1 MQHLLDSLNR
11 DEADKMALDALYPDK
26 QEWQALLNQFISHV
40 DEKELLELE
49 TTLAG
54 DTVTYCHSELNK
66 PVCELTELEKTF
78 SSVNIPEF
86 PVKTGTYV
94 QYLREDILNHVIP
107 VSSPAFVGHMTSA
120 LPTHLPALGK
130 ILTALNQN
138 LVKLETSH
146 VLTALERQVLGMMHK
161 LIYNRDDDFYQQW
174 LHNGD
179 HALATFCSGGTLAN
193 LTAMWA
199 CRNQLMP
206 AKGDFAGI
214 AREGLA
220 RGLIHY
226 GYSGLAIL
234 VSELGHYSLK
244 KTVDVLGL
252 GQDALVKVD
261 TDKDGRICI
270 DALRAQLQNLHQR
283 NIKPMAIVG
292 IAGTTETGAIDPL
305 NVLADIAEQ
314 EQCHFHV
321 DAAWG
326 GASLLS
332 ERYRHL
338 FKGIER
344 ADTVTIDAHK
354 QMYVPM
360 GSGMVLFRQPALAD
374 AIAQHANY
382 IVRKGSKDLGRHTLE
397 GSRSAMS
404 LMLHSNFHLLG
415 RRGLGHLIDAG
426 IDKAKQFADLIRQQ
440 EDFELISEPQLCL
453 LTYRYVPRA
462 VLQKLREEA
471 EPVRQKL
478 NEALNALNQNIQTM
492 QWAAGKTFVSRT
504 CLHPVQWSRQPTI
517 VFRVVLANPLTTPEI
532 LENMLEEQRRLAQQS
547 PYWQVLQDLCP
558 IDLKRQ
564 HNNKCANS
572 L

>member
-1 MQHLLDSLNR
+1 MLYLLDSLNH
-11 DEADKMALDALYPDK
+11 DEADKRAPHTSCPDG
-26 QEWQALLNQFISHV
+26 QEWQALLDQFIPHAG
-40 DEKELLELE
+40 EEGLLELE
-49 TTLAG
+49 TNIAG
-54 DTVTYCHSELNK
+54 DPVTYCQRELNK
-66 PVCELTELEKTF
+66 PIQELTELEKQFT
-78 SSVNIPEF
+78 SVIIPEL
-86 PVKTGTYV
+86 PVDTGTYARH
-94 QYLREDILNHVIP
+94 LSEDIFNHVVP
-107 VSSPAFVGHMTSA
+107 VSSPTFVGHMTSA
-120 LPTHLPALGK
+120 LPKHLPALGK

-161 LIYNRDDDFYQQW
+161 VVYNRDDDFYQQW
-174 LHNGD
+174 LHNGS

-206 AKGDFAGI
+206 ADGDFAGL

-226 GYSGLAIL
+226 GYNRLAIL

-252 GQDALVKVD
+252 GQDALVKVA
-261 TDKDGRICI
+261 TDRNGRICI
-270 DALRAQLQNLHQR
+270 DALLTQLQNLHQR

-292 IAGTTETGAIDPL
+292 IAGSTETGSIDPL
-305 NVLADIAEQ
+305 NILADIAEQ

-338 FKGIER
+338 FDGIAR

-360 GSGMVLFRQPALAD
+360 GAGMVLFRQPTLTD

-415 RRGLGHLIDAG
+415 RQGLAHLIDAS
-426 IDKAKQFADLIRQQ
+426 IEKARQFADLIRQQ

-453 LTYRYVPRA
+453 LTYRYVPPMALQTLREGPES
-462 VLQKLREEA
+462 VKQKLHD
-471 EPVRQKL
+471 V
-478 NEALNALNQNIQTM
+478 LNALNQNIQAM
-492 QWAAGKTFVSRT
+492 QWTAGKSFVSRT
-504 CLHPVQWSRQPTI
+504 SINPVQWNRQPTT
-517 VFRVVLANPLTTPEI
+517 VLRVVLANPLTTPEI
-532 LENMLEEQRRLAQQS
+532 LEDMLEEQRQLARQS
-547 PYWQVLQDLCP
+547 PFWQTLQDLV
-558 IDLKRQ
+558 
-564 HNNKCANS
+564 S
-572 L
+572 

>member
-1 MQHLLDSLNR
+1 MLHFLDSLNR
-11 DEADKMALDALYPDK
+11 DEADKMTPDTSCVNE

-40 DEKELLELE
+40 DGEKLLELE
-49 TTLAG
+49 TGIAG
-54 DTVTYCHSELNK
+54 DPVTYCRRELNK
-66 PVCELTELEKTF
+66 PVCELTELEKLF
-78 SSVNIPEF
+78 SCVTIPEF
-86 PVKTGTYV
+86 PVETESYV
-94 QYLREDILNHVIP
+94 RHLGEDVFNQVVP

-120 LPTHLPALGK
+120 LPNHLPALSK

-161 LIYNRDDDFYQQW
+161 LVYHHDDDFYHQW

-199 CRNQLMP
+199 CRNKLMP
-206 AKGDFAGI
+206 AEGDFAGL

-220 RGLIHY
+220 RGLLHY
-226 GYSGLAIL
+226 GYNGLAIL

-261 TDKDGRICI
+261 TDRNGRICI
-270 DALRAQLQNLHQR
+270 DDLRVQLQSLRER

-305 NVLADIAEQ
+305 DVLADIAER

-338 FKGIER
+338 FAGIER

-360 GSGMVLFRQPALAD
+360 GAGMVLFRQPTLSD

-426 IDKAKQFADLIRQQ
+426 IEKAQQFADLIRQQ

-453 LTYRYVPRA
+453 LTYRYVSQEMLQTLREGSET
-462 VLQKLREEA
+462 VKQKLY
-471 EPVRQKL
+471 
-478 NEALNALNQNIQTM
+478 EALNALNQSIQTM
-492 QWAAGKTFVSRT
+492 QWTAGHSFVSRT
-504 CLHPVQWSRQPTI
+504 CLRPPQWARQPTI
-517 VFRVVLANPLTTPEI
+517 VFRVVLANPLTTLEI
-532 LENMLEEQRRLAQQS
+532 LENMLQEQRQLAQQS
-547 PYWQVLQDLCP
+547 PYWQALQDLFP
-558 IDLKRQ
+558 IKYD
-564 HNNKCANS
+564 S
-572 L
+572 

>member
-1 MQHLLDSLNR
+1 MQHFPDSLN
-11 DEADKMALDALYPDK
+11 E
-26 QEWQALLNQFISHV
+26 QEWQTLLSQFIPRPS
-40 DEKELLELE
+40 EEALLELE
-49 TTLAG
+49 TDMTG
-54 DTVTYCHSELNK
+54 DTTDDCRPPLNH
-66 PVCELTELEKTF
+66 PMHELTELESKF
-78 SSVNIPEF
+78 SSVIIPES
-86 PVKTGTYV
+86 PVDTGTYS
-94 QYLREDILNHVIP
+94 QYLSAEILSQVVP

-120 LPTHLPALGK
+120 LPNHLPALGK
-130 ILTALNQN
+130 LLTALNQN

-146 VLTALERQVLGMMHK
+146 VLTALERQILGMMHK
-161 LIYNRDDDFYQQW
+161 LVYNRDDTFYQQW
-174 LHNGD
+174 LHRGD

-199 CRNQLMP
+199 CRNLLMP
-206 AKGDFAGI
+206 ADGDFAGL

-220 RGLIHY
+220 RGLLHY

-252 GQDALVKVD
+252 GQDALIKVD
-261 TDKDGRICI
+261 TDRNGRICI
-270 DALRAQLQNLHQR
+270 HDLQIQLQKLHQR

-292 IAGTTETGAIDPL
+292 IAGSTETGSIDPL

-360 GSGMVLFRQPALAD
+360 GLGMVLFRQPTLTH

-415 RRGLGHLIDAG
+415 RQGLARLIDTS
-426 IDKAKQFADLIRQQ
+426 IEKAQQFADLIRQQ
-440 EDFELISEPQLCL
+440 ADFELISEPQLCL
-453 LTYRYVPRA
+453 LTYRYAPPL
-462 VLQKLREEA
+462 VLQALREGPNSVKPRLYE
-471 EPVRQKL
+471 L
-478 NEALNALNQNIQTM
+478 LNALNQNIQAV
-492 QWAAGKTFVSRT
+492 QWSAGTFFVSRT
-504 CLHPVQWSRQPTI
+504 CLTPLQWARQPTT
-517 VFRVVLANPLTTPEI
+517 VLRVVLSNPLTTLAL
-532 LENMLEEQRRLAQQS
+532 LENMLTEQRRLAQQN
-547 PYWQVLQDLCP
+547 PLWQNLQDLAKDTVNP
-558 IDLKRQ
+558 QPAR
-564 HNNKCANS
+564 S
-572 L
+572 GS

>member
-1 MQHLLDSLNR
+1 MLHFLDNL
-11 DEADKMALDALYPDK
+11 DE
-26 QEWQALLNQFISHV
+26 QEWQTLLDQFIPRV
-40 DEKELLELE
+40 GEEELLELE
-49 TTLAG
+49 TNIAG
-54 DTVTYCHSELNK
+54 DPVTYCLRELSK
-66 PVCELTELEKTF
+66 PMCELTELESKF
-78 SSVNIPEF
+78 SSVIIPDF
-86 PVKTGTYV
+86 PVDTRTYT
-94 QYLREDILNHVIP
+94 QYLHEDILNHVVP
-107 VSSPAFVGHMTSA
+107 VSSPTFVGHMTSA
-120 LPTHLPALGK
+120 LPKHLPALGK

-146 VLTALERQVLGMMHK
+146 ILTTLERQVLGMMHK
-161 LIYNRDDDFYQQW
+161 LVYNRDESFYKQW

-206 AKGDFAGI
+206 ADGDFAGL

-220 RGLIHY
+220 RGLLHY

-252 GQDALVKVD
+252 GQDALIKVD
-261 TDKDGRICI
+261 TDRDGRICI
-270 DALRAQLQNLHQR
+270 NDLRNQLQKLRQR

-292 IAGTTETGAIDPL
+292 IAGSTETGSIDPL
-305 NVLADIAEQ
+305 NILANIAEQ

-338 FKGIER
+338 FAGIER

-360 GSGMVLFRQPALAD
+360 GSGMVLFRQPTLTNT
-374 AIAQHANY
+374 IAQHANY

-397 GSRSAMS
+397 GSRNAMS
-404 LMLHSNFHLLG
+404 LMLHSNFHLIG
-415 RRGLGHLIDAG
+415 RQGLARLIDAS
-426 IDKAKQFADLIRQQ
+426 IEKARQFAALIRQQ

-453 LTYRYVPRA
+453 LTYRYVPPM
-462 VLQKLREEA
+462 VLQALYEGS
-471 EPVRQKL
+471 EPVKQQL
-478 NEALNALNQNIQTM
+478 HESLNALNQSIQTM
-492 QWAAGKTFVSRT
+492 QWSAGKSFVSRT
-504 CLHPVQWSRQPTI
+504 CIKPVQWDRQPTT
-517 VFRVVLANPLTTPEI
+517 VLRVVLANPLTTLEI
-532 LENMLEEQRRLAQQS
+532 LENMLEEQRQLARRS
-547 PYWQVLQDLCP
+547 PFWQDLQG
-558 IDLKRQ
+558 LV
-564 HNNKCANS
+564 S
-572 L
+572 

>member
-1 MQHLLDSLNR
+1 MLYFPDNLDHDETDKKTLNTHCL
-11 DEADKMALDALYPDK
+11 DE
-26 QEWQALLNQFISHV
+26 QEWQALLNQFIFGV
-40 DEKELLELE
+40 GDEDLAGLE
-49 TTLAG
+49 TEIAS
-54 DTVTYCHSELNK
+54 DPVAYCLRELNK
-66 PVCELTELEKTF
+66 PMRELTELESQF
-78 SSVNIPEF
+78 SSVIIPES
-86 PVKTGTYV
+86 PVDAGAYT
-94 QYLREDILNHVIP
+94 QYLSENILNQVVP

-120 LPTHLPALGK
+120 LPKHLPALGK
-130 ILTALNQN
+130 IVTALNQN

-146 VLTALERQVLGMMHK
+146 ILTALERQVLGMMHK
-161 LIYNRDDDFYQQW
+161 LVYHGDETFYKQW
-174 LHNGD
+174 LHNSD
-179 HALATFCSGGTLAN
+179 HALATFCSGGTVAN

-206 AKGDFAGI
+206 ADGEFAGL

-244 KTVDVLGL
+244 KAVDILGL

-261 TDKDGRICI
+261 ADREGRISI
-270 DALRAQLQNLHQR
+270 DALLTQLQKLRQR

-305 NVLADIAEQ
+305 DLLADIAEQ

-338 FKGIER
+338 FTGIER

-360 GSGMVLFRQPALAD
+360 GAGMVLFRQPTLTN

-415 RRGLGHLIDAG
+415 RQRLAGLIDAS
-426 IDKAKQFADLIRQQ
+426 IEKAQQFANLIRQQ

-453 LTYRYVPRA
+453 LTYRYVPPK
-462 VLQKLREEA
+462 VLQALRESSGQVKQQLHEA
-471 EPVRQKL
+471 I
-478 NEALNALNQNIQTM
+478 NALNQNIQAV
-492 QWAAGKTFVSRT
+492 QWSAGKSFVSHT
-504 CLHPVQWSRQPTI
+504 SLKPVQWDRQPTT
-517 VFRVVLANPLTTPEI
+517 VLRVVLANPLTTLAI
-532 LENMLEEQRRLAQQS
+532 LENMLEEQRQLAQQS
-547 PYWQVLQDLCP
+547 PFWQTL
-558 IDLKRQ
+558 
-564 HNNKCANS
+564 HNLIC
-572 L
+572 

>member
-1 MQHLLDSLNR
+1 MQYFLDGLNH
-11 DEADKMALDALYPDK
+11 DEADKIALHTSGMDEA
-26 QEWQALLNQFISHV
+26 EWQALLEQFIAQIGE
-40 DEKELLELE
+40 EKLLELE
-49 TTLAG
+49 TNIAG
-54 DTVTYCHSELNK
+54 DPVTYCRHALNK
-66 PVCELTELEKTF
+66 PVRELAELEKKF
-78 SSVNIPEF
+78 ASVMIPEF
-86 PVKTGTYV
+86 PVDTGTYAQHLSENV
-94 QYLREDILNHVIP
+94 LNQIVP

-120 LPTHLPALGK
+120 LPTHLPVLGK

-161 LIYNRDDDFYQQW
+161 LVYHRDDVFYQQW
-174 LHNGD
+174 LHSGE

-206 AKGDFAGI
+206 ANGDFAGL

-220 RGLIHY
+220 RGLLHY
-226 GYSGLAIL
+226 GYHGLAIL

-252 GQDALVKVD
+252 GQDALVKVE
-261 TDKDGRICI
+261 TDREGRICI
-270 DALRAQLQNLHQR
+270 DALRAQLQNLRRR

-292 IAGTTETGAIDPL
+292 IAGSTETGSVDPL
-305 NVLADIAEQ
+305 NILADIAEQ

-332 ERYRHL
+332 ERHRYL

-344 ADTVTIDAHK
+344 ADTVAIDAHK

-360 GSGMVLFRQPALAD
+360 GAGMVLFRQPTLSD

-415 RRGLGHLIDAG
+415 RRGLARLIDAS
-426 IDKAKQFADLIRQQ
+426 IDKARQFADLIRQQ

-453 LTYRYVPRA
+453 LTYRYVPPKALQVLRA
-462 VLQKLREEA
+462 GSTV
-471 EPVRQKL
+471 VRQKL
-478 NEALNALNQNIQTM
+478 HDTLNALNQSIQTM
-492 QWAAGKTFVSRT
+492 QWSAGGSFVSRT
-504 CLHPVQWSRQPTI
+504 CIKPMQWARQPTT
-517 VFRVVLANPLTTPEI
+517 VLRVVLANPLTTLEI
-532 LENMLEEQRRLAQQS
+532 LENMLEEQRQLAPQS
-547 PYWQVLQDLCP
+547 PYWQTLQDL
-558 IDLKRQ
+558 IR
-564 HNNKCANS
+564 
-572 L
+572 

>member
-1 MQHLLDSLNR
+1 MQDFLNPFMTNIGAQALSALEADITDNPVSYCHDRLNR
-11 DEADKMALDALYPDK
+11 
-26 QEWQALLNQFISHV
+26 
-40 DEKELLELE
+40 
-49 TTLAG
+49 
-54 DTVTYCHSELNK
+54 
-66 PVCELTELEKTF
+66 PVCSLEELEKQF
-78 SSVNIPEF
+78 SSVSIPEC
-86 PVKTGTYV
+86 PVDTGIYTR
-94 QYLREDILNHVIP
+94 YLSENVLNQVMP

-120 LPTHLPALGK
+120 LPLHLPALGK

-138 LVKLETSH
+138 VVKLETSH
-146 VLTALERQVLGMMHK
+146 ALTALERQVLGMMHK
-161 LIYNRDDDFYQQW
+161 LVYNYDDNFYQKW

-179 HALATFCSGGTLAN
+179 HALASFCSGGTVAN
-193 LTAMWA
+193 LTALWA

-206 AKGDFAGI
+206 ADDDFAGL

-244 KTVDVLGL
+244 KAVDVLGL
-252 GQDALVKVD
+252 GQDALVKIA
-261 TDKDGRICI
+261 TDKDGKICLDDLLI
-270 DALRAQLQNLHQR
+270 QLQELRRR

-292 IAGTTETGAIDPL
+292 IAGSTETGSIDPL
-305 NVLADIAEQ
+305 DALADIAER

-344 ADTVTIDAHK
+344 ADSVTIDAHK

-360 GSGMVLFRQPALAD
+360 GSGMVLFRQPTMAD
-374 AIAQHANY
+374 AIEQHANY
-382 IVRKGSKDLGRHTLE
+382 ILRKGSKDLGRHTLE

-404 LMLHSNFHLLG
+404 LMLHSNLHLLG
-415 RRGLGHLIDAG
+415 RQGMAALIDAG
-426 IDKAKQFADLIRQQ
+426 IEKAHQFADFIHQQ

-453 LTYRYVPRA
+453 LTYRYAPPA
-462 VLQKLREEA
+462 AIKLMHEGSELI
-471 EPVRQKL
+471 RQKVQDM
-478 NEALNALNQNIQTM
+478 LNALNQNIQTM
-492 QWAAGKTFVSRT
+492 QRSAGKTFVSRT
-504 CLHPVQWSRQPTI
+504 SIKPAQWNKQPTT

-532 LENMLEEQRRLAQQS
+532 LEDMIEEQRQLARQS
-547 PYWQVLQDLCP
+547 EFWGDLQDLLGS
-558 IDLKRQ
+558 D
-564 HNNKCANS
+564 
-572 L
+572 

>member
-1 MQHLLDSLNR
+1 MLHFLDSL
-11 DEADKMALDALYPDK
+11 DE
-26 QEWQALLNQFISHV
+26 QEWQT
-40 DEKELLELE
+40 LLELE
-49 TTLAG
+49 TDIAG
-54 DTVTYCHSELNK
+54 DPVTYCLRKLNK
-66 PVCELTELEKTF
+66 PMHELTELESKF
-78 SSVNIPEF
+78 SSVIIPDS
-86 PVKTGTYV
+86 PVNTGTYA
-94 QYLREDILNHVIP
+94 QYLSKDILNHVVP
-107 VSSPAFVGHMTSA
+107 VSSPTFVGHMTSA
-120 LPTHLPALGK
+120 LPKHLPVLGK

-146 VLTALERQVLGMMHK
+146 ILTALERQVLGMMHK
-161 LIYNRDDDFYQQW
+161 LVYNHDESFYKQW

-206 AKGDFAGI
+206 ADDDFAGL

-220 RGLIHY
+220 RGLLHY

-270 DALRAQLQNLHQR
+270 DDLLTQLQKLRQR

-292 IAGTTETGAIDPL
+292 IAGSTETGSIDPL
-305 NVLADIAEQ
+305 NILADIAER

-332 ERYRHL
+332 ERYQHL
-338 FKGIER
+338 FAGIER

-360 GSGMVLFRQPALAD
+360 GSGMVLFRQPTLTD

-415 RRGLGHLIDAG
+415 RQGLARLIDAS
-426 IDKAKQFADLIRQQ
+426 IEKARQFADLIRQQ
-440 EDFELISEPQLCL
+440 EEFELISEPQLCL
-453 LTYRYVPRA
+453 LTYRYVPPM
-462 VLQKLREEA
+462 VLQALREGPESVKQQLH
-471 EPVRQKL
+471 ES
-478 NEALNALNQNIQTM
+478 LNALNQSIQAM
-492 QWAAGKTFVSRT
+492 QWSAGKFFVSRT
-504 CLHPVQWSRQPTI
+504 CIKPVQWNRQPTT
-517 VFRVVLANPLTTPEI
+517 VLRVVLANPLTT
-532 LENMLEEQRRLAQQS
+532 LEMLGNMLEEQRQLARQS
-547 PYWQVLQDLCP
+547 PFWQDLQDLV
-558 IDLKRQ
+558 
-564 HNNKCANS
+564 S
-572 L
+572 

>member
-1 MQHLLDSLNR
+1 MLHFLDSLNL
-11 DEADKMALDALYPDK
+11 DEADKMALDTSCLNE
-26 QEWQALLNQFISHV
+26 QEWQALLNQFISHA
-40 DEKELLELE
+40 DGTELFELE
-49 TTLAG
+49 TDIAG
-54 DTVTYCHSELNK
+54 DPVTYCHRELNK
-66 PVCELTELEKTF
+66 PICELAELEKMF
-78 SSVNIPEF
+78 SSVSIPEF
-86 PVKTGTYV
+86 PVETAAYARH
-94 QYLREDILNHVIP
+94 LSDDILNHVVP
-107 VSSPAFVGHMTSA
+107 VSSPTFVGHMTSA
-120 LPTHLPALGK
+120 LPNHLPVLGK

-161 LIYNRDDDFYQQW
+161 LVYNRDDNFYQQW
-174 LHNGD
+174 LHNSE

-206 AKGDFAGI
+206 ANGDFAGL

-220 RGLIHY
+220 RGMLHY

-252 GQDALVKVD
+252 GQDALVKVN
-261 TDKDGRICI
+261 TDRDGRICI
-270 DALRAQLQNLHQR
+270 NALLTQLQNLRQR
-283 NIKPMAIVG
+283 NIKPMAIIG

-305 NVLADIAEQ
+305 NTLADIAEQ

-338 FKGIER
+338 FAGIER

-360 GSGMVLFRQPALAD
+360 GAGMVLFSQPTLTD

-382 IVRKGSKDLGRHTLE
+382 ILRKGSKDLGKHTLE

-404 LMLHSNFHLLG
+404 LMLHSNLHLLG
-415 RRGLGHLIDAG
+415 RRGLSHLIDTS
-426 IDKAKQFADLIRQQ
+426 IEKARQFADLIRQQ

-462 VLQKLREEA
+462 VLQELREGSET
-471 EPVRQKL
+471 VKQKL
-478 NEALNALNQNIQTM
+478 HETLNALNQSIQAM
-492 QWAAGKTFVSRT
+492 QWNAGNSFVSRT
-504 CLHPVQWSRQPTI
+504 CINPVQWARQPTI
-517 VFRVVLANPLTTPEI
+517 VFRVVLANPLTTFEI
-532 LENMLEEQRRLAQQS
+532 LENMLEEQRQLAQRS
-547 PYWQVLQDLCP
+547 PYWQDLHP
-558 IDLKRQ
+558 TERGG
-564 HNNKCANS
+564 
-572 L
+572 

>member
-1 MQHLLDSLNR
+1 MLHFLDSL
-11 DEADKMALDALYPDK
+11 DE
-26 QEWQALLNQFISHV
+26 QEWQTLLDQFIPRV
-40 DEKELLELE
+40 GEEELLELK
-49 TTLAG
+49 TDIAG
-54 DTVTYCHSELNK
+54 DPVTYCLRKLNK
-66 PVCELTELEKTF
+66 PMRELTELESKF
-78 SSVNIPEF
+78 SSVIIPDS
-86 PVKTGTYV
+86 PVDTGTYA
-94 QYLREDILNHVIP
+94 QYLSQDILNHVVP
-107 VSSPAFVGHMTSA
+107 VSSPTFVGHMTSA
-120 LPTHLPALGK
+120 LPKHLPELGK

-146 VLTALERQVLGMMHK
+146 ILTALERQVLGMMHK
-161 LIYNRDDDFYQQW
+161 LVYNRDESFYKQW
-174 LHNGD
+174 LHNGE

-206 AKGDFAGI
+206 ADGNFAGL

-220 RGLIHY
+220 RGLLHY

-252 GQDALVKVD
+252 GQDALIKVD
-261 TDKDGRICI
+261 TDRDGRICI
-270 DALRAQLQNLHQR
+270 DDLRTQLQKLRQC
-283 NIKPMAIVG
+283 NIKPMAIIG
-292 IAGTTETGAIDPL
+292 IAGSTETGSIDPL
-305 NVLADIAEQ
+305 NILADIAER

-338 FKGIER
+338 FAGIER

-360 GSGMVLFRQPALAD
+360 GSGMVLFRQPTLTN

-415 RRGLGHLIDAG
+415 RQGLACLIDAS
-426 IDKAKQFADLIRQQ
+426 IEKARQFADLIRQQ

-453 LTYRYVPRA
+453 LTYRYVPPT
-462 VLQKLREEA
+462 VLQVLREGTA
-471 EPVRQKL
+471 PVKQQL
-478 NEALNALNQNIQTM
+478 HESLNALNQSIQTM
-492 QWAAGKTFVSRT
+492 QWSAGKFFVSRT
-504 CLHPVQWSRQPTI
+504 CIKPVQWDRQPTT
-517 VFRVVLANPLTTPEI
+517 VLRVVLANPLTTLEI
-532 LENMLEEQRRLAQQS
+532 LENMLEEQRQLARQS
-547 PYWQVLQDLCP
+547 PFWQDLV
-558 IDLKRQ
+558 
-564 HNNKCANS
+564 S
-572 L
+572 

>member
-1 MQHLLDSLNR
+1 MLYFLDGLNP
-11 DEADKMALDALYPDK
+11 DEADKSALHTSCPDG
-26 QEWQALLNQFISHV
+26 QEWQTLLDQFIPHAG
-40 DEKELLELE
+40 EEELLELE
-49 TTLAG
+49 TSIAG
-54 DTVTYCHSELNK
+54 DPVTYCQHELNK
-66 PVCELTELEKTF
+66 PVHELAELEKQFT
-78 SSVNIPEF
+78 SVIIPEL
-86 PVKTGTYV
+86 PVDTGTYV
-94 QYLREDILNHVIP
+94 RHLSEDVLNHVVP
-107 VSSPAFVGHMTSA
+107 VSSPTFVGHMTSA
-120 LPTHLPALGK
+120 LPKHLPALGK

-161 LIYNRDDDFYQQW
+161 LVYNRDDDFYQQW
-174 LHNGD
+174 LHNGS

-206 AKGDFAGI
+206 ANGDFSGL

-226 GYSGLAIL
+226 GYNGLAIL

-252 GQDALVKVD
+252 GQDALVKVA
-261 TDKDGRICI
+261 TDRNGRICI
-270 DALRAQLQNLHQR
+270 DALLTQLQNLRQR

-292 IAGTTETGAIDPL
+292 IAGSTETGSIDPL

-338 FKGIER
+338 FDGIER

-360 GSGMVLFRQPALAD
+360 GAGVVLFRQPTLTD

-382 IVRKGSKDLGRHTLE
+382 IVRKDSKDLGRHTLE

-415 RRGLGHLIDAG
+415 RRGLAHLIDAS
-426 IDKAKQFADLIRQQ
+426 IEKARQFADLIRQQ

-453 LTYRYVPRA
+453 LTYRYVPSM
-462 VLQKLREEA
+462 VLQALREGPESA
-471 EPVRQKL
+471 KQKL
-478 NEALNALNQNIQTM
+478 HDMLNALNQNIQAM
-492 QWAAGKTFVSRT
+492 QWTAGKTFVSRT
-504 CLHPVQWSRQPTI
+504 SINPAQWNRQPTT
-517 VFRVVLANPLTTPEI
+517 VLRVVLANPLTTPEI
-532 LENMLEEQRRLAQQS
+532 LEDMLEEQRQLALQS
-547 PYWQVLQDLCP
+547 PFWQTLQDLV
-558 IDLKRQ
+558 
-564 HNNKCANS
+564 S
-572 L
+572 

>member
-1 MQHLLDSLNR
+1 MRYFPDNLDH
-11 DEADKMALDALYPDK
+11 DEADKKTLNTHCLDA
-26 QEWQALLNQFISHV
+26 QEWQALLDQFISCIGEE
-40 DEKELLELE
+40 DLAKLE
-49 TTLAG
+49 TEIAG
-54 DTVTYCHSELNK
+54 DPVTYCLHKLNTPIHK
-66 PVCELTELEKTF
+66 LAELENQF
-78 SSVNIPEF
+78 SSVIIPES
-86 PVKTGTYV
+86 PVDAGAYV
-94 QYLREDILNHVIP
+94 QHLSENILNQVVP
-107 VSSPAFVGHMTSA
+107 VSSPTFVGHMTSA
-120 LPTHLPALGK
+120 LPRHLPALGK
-130 ILTALNQN
+130 IVTALNQN

-146 VLTALERQVLGMMHK
+146 ILTALERQVLGMMHK
-161 LIYNRDDDFYQQW
+161 LVYHCDETFYKQW
-174 LHNGD
+174 LHNSD
-179 HALATFCSGGTLAN
+179 HALATFCSGGTVAN

-206 AKGDFAGI
+206 ADGDFAGL

-244 KTVDVLGL
+244 KTVDILGL
-252 GQDALVKVD
+252 GQDALIKVD

-270 DALRAQLQNLHQR
+270 DALFIQLQKLRQR

-292 IAGTTETGAIDPL
+292 IAGTTETGSIDPL
-305 NVLADIAEQ
+305 DILADIAEQ

-338 FKGIER
+338 LTGIER

-354 QMYVPM
+354 QMYVPV
-360 GSGMVLFRQPALAD
+360 GAGMVLFRQPTLTN

-397 GSRSAMS
+397 GSRSAIS

-415 RRGLGHLIDAG
+415 RQRLAGLIDAS
-426 IDKAKQFADLIRQQ
+426 IEKAQQFADLIRQQ

-453 LTYRYVPRA
+453 LTYRYVPPK
-462 VLQKLREEA
+462 VLPALREGSEQVKQQLH
-471 EPVRQKL
+471 EFINV
-478 NEALNALNQNIQTM
+478 LNQNIQAM
-492 QWAAGKTFVSRT
+492 QWTAGKSFVSHT
-504 CLHPVQWSRQPTI
+504 TLNPVQWARQPTT
-517 VFRVVLANPLTTPEI
+517 VLRVVLANPLTTLAI
-532 LENMLEEQRRLAQQS
+532 LENMLKEQRQLAQQS
-547 PYWQVLQDLCP
+547 PLWQTL
-558 IDLKRQ
+558 
-564 HNNKCANS
+564 HNLINKQ
-572 L
+572 